1 MVAGW
6 LCWPGGATENHT
18 ILRTVDKELVSR
30 TSDWAITL
38 DSAFPNEANYL
49 GTLFGG
55 RVLELMDINAS
66 IAAVRF
72 CRTPSVTASTEP
84 IDFHN
89 PIHVGEVIE
98 VKSRVVYTGTTSMI
112 IRSEVRSENP
122 ITGERKLCTIGH
134 LSFVAIGEDG
144 RPTPVPQLAIRNE
157 AEQEMWEIGKQVK
170 AAALE
175 RTKLTASKE

>member
-1 MVAGW
+1 MS
-6 LCWPGGATENHT
+6 
-18 ILRTVDKELVSR
+18 VDTQPDSR

-72 CRTPSVTASTEP
+72 CRTPAVTASTEP

-98 VKSRVVYTGTTSMI
+98 VKSRVVYTGRTSMI

-134 LSFVAIGEDG
+134 LSFVAIGDDG
-144 RPTPVPQLAIRNE
+144 RPTPVPELIIRNAE
-157 AEQEMWEIGKQVK
+157 EQEMWDIGAQVK
-170 AAALE
+170 QAAVE
-175 RTKLTASKE
+175 RTRLTGSKE

>member
-1 MVAGW
+1 MDRK
-6 LCWPGGATENHT
+6 P
-18 ILRTVDKELVSR
+18 DSR

-72 CRTPSVTASTEP
+72 CRGAAVTASTEP
-84 IDFHN
+84 IDFRN
-89 PIHVGEVIE
+89 PILVGEVIE
-98 VKSRVVYTGTTSMI
+98 VKSRVVFTGRTSMI

-134 LSFVAIGEDG
+134 LSFVAIGDDG
-144 RPTPVPQLAIRNE
+144 RPSPVPELIIRNE
-157 AEQEMWEIGKQVK
+157 EEQEMWEIGAQVK
-170 AAALE
+170 EAAVQ
-175 RTKLTASKE
+175 RTRLQGSKE